1 MTLGFPKHV
10 PVRSP
15 DNIRDIAHFHHPEPR
30 YKYQT
35 RWSLSGLV
43 AFGYDLYECRYQ
55 NFLLPPQSKARG
67 GGRWGVWSTCRL
79 AHAFRS
85 VDSVPVALWTKNKRA
100 HKVSTSPLRP
110 EDTPF
115 GPPTKFCSG
124 PNSPTQSIVQNFIF
138 IGCWVVSEPM
148 RSENHN
154 LPFVWVTA
162 LTILYALTCY
172 TMILALPPRHLSCR
186 QLRKLRSSLHNSF
199 LTFRLCA
206 RCWSSV
212 YVRLNRSRQQLS
224 KLHTMSRTDFELLL
238 ENKISKQEREIT

>member
-85 VDSVPVALWTKNKRA
+85 VDSVPVALWTKNKTA

-115 GPPTKFCSG
+115 GPPTKFCMWAKFT
-124 PNSPTQSIVQNFIF
+124 NAVNCAKFYLH
-138 IGCWVVSEPM
+138 W
-148 RSENHN
+148 
-154 LPFVWVTA
+154 L
-162 LTILYALTCY
+162 
-172 TMILALPPRHLSCR
+172 LSCFWAHEV
-186 QLRKLRSSLHNSF
+186 RKSQF
-199 LTFRLCA
+199 ALCMG
-206 RCWSSV
+206 
-212 YVRLNRSRQQLS
+212 NRSYNIVRTNVLHYDLS
-224 KLHTMSRTDFELLL
+224 LAAKTSIMSATAETSLFA
-238 ENKISKQEREIT
+238 T